1 MSDQT
6 IKLLVIDDEPIVGKR
21 LKQAFM
27 KMGMEVE
34 TFTDPREAMNTIKQ
48 KSFDIV
54 VTDLKMEGMDGMT
67 ILEEVQKLNP
77 KAKVIIITG
86 YAQVDTASEAFRK
99 GVFDFIP
106 KPFRLEE
113 LKNIILRAMSGAL
126 SESNKNI

>member
-1 MSDQT
+1 MTDQT

-27 KMGMEVE
+27 KMGIEVE
-34 TFTDPREAMNTIKQ
+34 TFTDPIEAMNAIKQ

-67 ILEEVQKLNP
+67 ILERVQRLNP

-113 LKNIILRAMSGAL
+113 LKNVIARALAAISQ
-126 SESNKNI
+126 ENKTM

>member
-6 IKLLVIDDEPIVGKR
+6 IKLLVVDDEPIVGKR
-21 LKQAFM
+21 LKQAFI
-27 KMGMEVE
+27 KMGIEVE
-34 TFTDPREAMNTIKQ
+34 TFTDPIEAINAIKQ

-54 VTDLKMEGMDGMT
+54 VTDLKMQGIDGMT
-67 ILEEVQKLNP
+67 ILERVQRLNP

-86 YAQVDTASEAFRK
+86 YAQIDTASEAFRK

-113 LKNIILRAMSGAL
+113 LKKIILRAMDTL
-126 SESNKNI
+126 SEENKSV